1 MQEGGSLK
9 KLSSDCVCFLR
20 GIGSKIT
27 KLRGRMEMEVQE
39 EKVPNRHL
47 GESQTEVFQLVSVPL
62 YTTKK
67 NNYGESSAAFVFGSL
82 SINTEHIGALK
93 VGNL

>member
-20 GIGSKIT
+20 GVGSKIT
-27 KLRGRMEMEVQE
+27 KLRGRMDMEVQE

-47 GESQTEVFQLVSVPL
+47 GESETEWSREVFQLVSVPR
-62 YTTKK
+62 YTP
-67 NNYGESSAAFVFGSL
+67 NNIIIE
-82 SINTEHIGALK
+82 NPQ
-93 VGNL
+93 

>member
-27 KLRGRMEMEVQE
+27 KLRGRMEKEVQE
-39 EKVPNRHL
+39 EKAPNRHL

-67 NNYGESSAAFVFGSL
+67 IIMENPQQLLCLGVYL
-82 SINTEHIGALK
+82 STLNILEL
-93 VGNL
+93 